1 MRHEMKNYFHG
12 GIVMNGFLKH
22 PYFAGTFRNGRNSS
36 QAQKD
41 FVGPGR
47 HREQQWER
55 HRETHRQTVR
65 YKDTDAETDT

>member
-1 MRHEMKNYFHG
+1 MKNYFHG

-41 FVGPGR
+41 FVGPGAGSCFTGKWLIENLR
-47 HREQQWER
+47 RIS
-55 HRETHRQTVR
+55 
-65 YKDTDAETDT
+65 A

>member
-1 MRHEMKNYFHG
+1 MKNYFHG

-47 HREQQWER
+47 GAFFLASSAMAVQLD
-55 HRETHRQTVR
+55 VMSM
-65 YKDTDAETDT
+65 

>member
-1 MRHEMKNYFHG
+1 MKNYFHG

-41 FVGPGR
+41 FVGPGSQEIRR
-47 HREQQWER
+47 H
-55 HRETHRQTVR
+55 VR
-65 YKDTDAETDT
+65 LTGIRKEDDHSPLRNLGMK

>member
-1 MRHEMKNYFHG
+1 MKNYFHG

-41 FVGPGR
+41 FVGPGSGR
-47 HREQQWER
+47 QQYIR
-55 HRETHRQTVR
+55 LQMYPQT
-65 YKDTDAETDT
+65 YNS